1 MMKKYSSFIW
11 STLGISWVLVSVPNL
26 TNAQIVPDATLP
38 VNSIVTPQG
47 NINLIEGGTTAGTN
61 LFHSFR
67 EFSIPTNGTAFF
79 NNSAN
84 IQNIFSRVT
93 GNSISHIDGL
103 ILANGTANLFLLNP
117 NGIILGGNA
126 RLNIG
131 GSFLASTANSI
142 NFADGTQFS
151 ATATQTAPLLTISI
165 PVGLQ
170 YGANPGNI
178 IVQGEG
184 LFLPESTLEETNKQ
198 GIAREQ
204 EFLNSSIGLQVQPKR
219 TLALIGGDVTLQGGI
234 LKAPSGRIELG
245 SVTGATLVTL
255 NPTNF
260 GWSLGYEGV
269 QNFGNIQ
276 LEKQS
281 WAFASGEGA
290 GEIQVRGRRLTLT
303 DASQIVTNTLGS
315 ESAGNLVITT
325 SDTVELLGKTPDSQS
340 VSRLVATTYG
350 TGNAS
355 NVTINTGRLVLQ
367 NGGIG
372 TVSTGDGR
380 IGDLTINASESVE
393 LKGVSSNEQSASG
406 LITVTRGKGDAGSVT
421 INTGSLTIANG
432 LIITLNLGEGKA
444 GDIAINASESV
455 EIAAPNVKIASAL
468 LAGTGNQGQAG
479 SVTINTGRFA
489 IENGAVVTGTTG
501 EGKAGNITINAA
513 ESVELRS
520 TLADAILP
528 SGLAAGTSRKGD
540 AGNVIINTGR
550 FMIENGGILTFTSG
564 EGKAGNISVNASDSV
579 ELGGILGAGN
589 AGNITIIT
597 GESIAQDIAKG
608 DGNAENIINKA
619 INLLNLNDASSNLK
633 NGSGLLAQAQSK
645 GDAGSVR
652 ITTRELLIRD
662 GADVN
667 VRSEKEGNPG
677 SLFINSRH
685 LILNNQG
692 SLNASSST
700 GQGGNIQLQARS
712 IQLRRQSEVSA
723 ASAPGTAEG
732 NIGINVESLVLLEGS
747 QIRTDAIDP
756 NGGSN
761 IRITSP
767 NSAGLVIFQS
777 LDSAISASGDVTVE
791 ANIQP
796 QASNIPQV
804 EVVDATALIASTC
817 RRDSSQQSQFTVTG
831 RGGLPYNPN
840 EILNDDA
847 IWMDLRQTIDE
858 KPPLRGENIRSFL
871 PSNRKSASEIVEA
884 QGWLIGSDGKV
895 ILTANPLTVTAYS
908 PGIVSPSCHH

>member
-1 MMKKYSSFIW
+1 MKKYSCFIW
-11 STLGISWVLVSVPNL
+11 SALGITGASLLIANP
-26 TNAQIVPDATLP
+26 TTAQIVPDATLP
-38 VNSIVTPQG
+38 DNSIVTPQG
-47 NINLIEGGTTAGTN
+47 NVNLIEGGTTTGSN

-67 EFSIPTNGTAFF
+67 EFSIPTGGTVFF
-79 NNSAN
+79 NNAIN

-93 GNSISHIDGL
+93 GNAISNIDGL
-103 ILANGTANLFLLNP
+103 IRANGSANLFLLNP
-117 NGIILGGNA
+117 NGIIFGGNA

-142 NFADGTQFS
+142 NFTDGTQFS
-151 ATATQTAPLLTISI
+151 ATATQTAPLLTVSI
-165 PVGLQ
+165 PTGLQ
-170 YGANPGNI
+170 YGANSGNI

-184 LFLPESTLEETNKQ
+184 LLLPESTLEETNEQ
-198 GIAREQ
+198 GIARELA
-204 EFLNSSIGLQVQPKR
+204 FLNSPIGLQVQPKR
-219 TLALIGGDVTLQGGI
+219 TIALVGGDVTLQGGI
-234 LKAPSGRIELG
+234 IKAPSGRIELG
-245 SVTGATLVTL
+245 SVTGSGLVTL
-255 NPTNF
+255 NPTNS
-260 GWSLGYEGV
+260 GWSLGYERV

-290 GEIQVRGRRLTLT
+290 GDIQVRGRRLTLT

-315 ESAGNLVITT
+315 ETAGNLVVTT
-325 SDTVELLGKTPDSQS
+325 SETVELLGKAPDNQS

-350 TGNAS
+350 TGSAS
-355 NVTINTGRLVLQ
+355 NVTINTRRLVLQ
-367 NGGIG
+367 NGGVG

-380 IGDLTINASESVE
+380 VGDLTINASESVE
-393 LKGVSSNEQSASG
+393 LKGISSNEQSASG
-406 LITVTRGKGDAGSVT
+406 LITVTGGKGDAGNVT

-432 LIITLNLGEGKA
+432 LIITLNIGEGKA
-444 GDIAINASESV
+444 GDITVNASESV
-455 EIAAPNVKIASAL
+455 ELASSNVKIASAM
-468 LAGTGNQGQAG
+468 LAGTGNQGDAG
-479 SVTINTGRFA
+479 NVTINTGRFA
-489 IENGAVVTGTTG
+489 IENGAIITGTTG
-501 EGKAGNITINAA
+501 EGKAGNITVNAN
-513 ESVELRS
+513 ESVELKS
-520 TLADAILP
+520 TLPDAIIP
-528 SGLAAGTSRKGD
+528 SGLAAGTASKGD
-540 AGNVIINTGR
+540 AGNVTINTGR
-550 FMIENGGILTFTSG
+550 FAIDNAGILTITSG

-597 GESIAQDIAKG
+597 GKSIAEDFVKG
-608 DGNAENIINKA
+608 DGNAANIINKA
-619 INLLNLNDASSNLK
+619 INLVNLNDGASRVQ

-645 GDAGSVR
+645 GDAGNVT
-652 ITTRELLIRD
+652 ITTRELLVRD
-662 GADVN
+662 GAGVN

-677 SLFINSRH
+677 SLFVNSRN

-700 GQGGNIQLQARS
+700 GQGGNIQLQGRS
-712 IQLRRQSEVSA
+712 IQLRHQSEISA

-761 IRITSP
+761 IRITSD

-796 QASNIPQV
+796 QTSNIPQV

-847 IWMDLRQTIDE
+847 IWIDLRQTIDE
-858 KPPLRGENIRSFL
+858 KPPLQEENIRSFL